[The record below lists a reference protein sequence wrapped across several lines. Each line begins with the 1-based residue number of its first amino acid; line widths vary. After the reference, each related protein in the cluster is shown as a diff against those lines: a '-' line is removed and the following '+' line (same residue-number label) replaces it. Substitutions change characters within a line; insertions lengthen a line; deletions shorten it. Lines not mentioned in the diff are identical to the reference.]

1 MDPPHFDDEATAPLP
16 EGKSDASQ
24 QEETKCGGEDSD
36 EDGRLCWAAA
46 LRAAVEA
53 AERDPILV
61 PRPRRPSR
69 VAATYAERPMVRAE
83 AKRAGRRMRGSL
95 AFQPTEAE
103 KTNILEFLR
112 EYSLGKRP
120 SEHERRSLS
129 NPELSTLS
137 TEFGAATAPRD
148 PQVPKAFR
156 ILGVSSREELSRIK
170 ALHVMGVTEGD
181 VEEAKYLF
189 ATARS
194 GSPAA
199 QQRMRDTY
207 GQEGAAA
214 LMKFFGATE
223 EQLLRRK
230 ALDILGLTEG
240 DIEDE
245 RAARLSGTSSASP
258 HK

>member
-1 MDPPHFDDEATAPLP
+1 MSTRLTRAWVVAPW
-16 EGKSDASQ
+16 Q
-24 QEETKCGGEDSD
+24 
-36 EDGRLCWAAA
+36 
-46 LRAAVEA
+46 
-53 AERDPILV
+53 
-61 PRPRRPSR
+61 
-69 VAATYAERPMVRAE
+69 
-83 AKRAGRRMRGSL
+83 SL